1 MLSAVEIAEKRL
13 QIVQLRNLAGW
24 QRGEYAQSH
33 IRQARHP
40 IYPGQE
46 DVCLAKAA
54 QAERLA
60 RENDAKADLMEAKLA
75 NANKD

>member
-13 QIVQLRNLAGW
+13 EIVQLRNLAGW

-40 IYPGQE
+40 IYLGQA

-60 RENDAKADLMEAKLA
+60 RENDAKANLMEATLESAIK
-75 NANKD
+75 N

>member
-1 MLSAVEIAEKRL
+1 MLSDVEIAEKRL
-13 QIVQLRNLAGW
+13 EVVKLRNLATW

-40 IYPGQE
+40 IYPGQT
-46 DVCLAKAA
+46 DVCMAKAA

-60 RENDAKADLMEAKLA
+60 SENEAKADLMEATLESAIKA
-75 NANKD
+75 

>member
-1 MLSAVEIAEKRL
+1 MLSDVEIAEKQL

-60 RENDAKADLMEAKLA
+60 SENEAKANLMEATLESAIKA
-75 NANKD
+75 